1 MKKHKLY
8 AQCSGRIDATTFV
21 KRSAL
26 LSSPATL
33 NRDFGFLTGVERA
46 LGTALEEEDGGGGAV
61 GWGRLEGFFKRSGVS
76 VKWAPRGMKRAME
89 NCTAVSKGRKG
100 KHVVW
105 TVEWIVLG
113 SRGSG
118 GEAERVLDRKCVSI
132 SPLSFFF
139 SPVGTNHSSVSEHT
153 SIFQAYFH
161 PTPPSTSAAA
171 HEDSDS
177 PLQPPRKKAKK
188 GKQDTSQTRF
198 YLRKV
203 GCPAN
208 NPVLI
213 KLDGNKSLSVA
224 LRGRVVEEFPT
235 VLVWSGGGNPVGYG
249 IESGALI
256 EVVDE
261 GEEEM
266 KVKAEAE
273 VASAHEAEAMK
284 VKQRVPDNLQGV
296 QESRPDRNIPQ
307 PIEPREEPASTRRP
321 ITPELTD
328 KSRET

>member
-1 MKKHKLY
+1 MG
-8 AQCSGRIDATTFV
+8 AQGYEEGCRE
-21 KRSAL
+21 L
-26 LSSPATL
+26 HCC
-33 NRDFGFLTGVERA
+33 VE
-46 LGTALEEEDGGGGAV
+46 GEEGEACGLDGGMDCAWLAGQRGGGGK
-61 GWGRLEGFFKRSGVS
+61 GFRQEVCFDF
-76 VKWAPRGMKRAME
+76 PR
-89 NCTAVSKGRKG
+89 
-100 KHVVW
+100 
-105 TVEWIVLG
+105 
-113 SRGSG
+113 
-118 GEAERVLDRKCVSI
+118 
-132 SPLSFFF
+132 SFFF
-139 SPVGTNHSSVSEHT
+139 SSPVGTNHSSVSEHT

-161 PTPPSTSAAA
+161 PTAPSTSAVAR
-171 HEDSDS
+171 EDSDS

-198 YLRKV
+198 YLRRV

-208 NPVLI
+208 DPVII

-235 VLVWSGGGNPVGYG
+235 VLVWSGSGDPVGYG

-261 GEEEM
+261 EEEM

-273 VASAHEAEAMK
+273 VTCAHGAEATK

-296 QESRPDRNIPQ
+296 QESRPDCNTDADIPQ

-321 ITPELTD
+321 TTPKPTD
-328 KSRET
+328 KNRET

>member
-1 MKKHKLY
+1 VG
-8 AQCSGRIDATTFV
+8 AQGYEEGYGELHCCVEGEEGEACSLDG
-21 KRSAL
+21 
-26 LSSPATL
+26 
-33 NRDFGFLTGVERA
+33 GVDCAWFAGQR
-46 LGTALEEEDGGGGAV
+46 GGGGK
-61 GWGRLEGFFKRSGVS
+61 GFRQEVCFDF
-76 VKWAPRGMKRAME
+76 PR
-89 NCTAVSKGRKG
+89 
-100 KHVVW
+100 
-105 TVEWIVLG
+105 
-113 SRGSG
+113 
-118 GEAERVLDRKCVSI
+118 
-132 SPLSFFF
+132 SFFF

-235 VLVWSGGGNPVGYG
+235 VLVWSGGGNPAGYG

-261 GEEEM
+261 GEEM

>member
-1 MKKHKLY
+1 M
-8 AQCSGRIDATTFV
+8 

-33 NRDFGFLTGVERA
+33 NRDFRFLTGVERA
-46 LGTALEEEDGGGGAV
+46 LGTALEEEDGGRGAAV
-61 GWGRLEGFFKRSGVS
+61 VERGRLEGFLKRSGVS

-113 SRGSG
+113 SRGIG
-118 GEAERVLDRKCVSI
+118 EEAESILDRKCVSI
-132 SPLSFFF
+132 FPARSFFL
-139 SPVGTNHSSVSEHT
+139 SPAGVNHSSVSEHA
-153 SIFQAYFH
+153 SISQAYFR
-161 PTPPSTSAAA
+161 PTSPSATT

-177 PLQPPRKKAKK
+177 PLQSPRKKAKR
-188 GKQDTSQTRF
+188 GKQDTSRTRF
-198 YLRKV
+198 YLKRV

-208 NPVLI
+208 NPVLV

-235 VLVWSGGGNPVGYG
+235 LLVWSGDGDPAGYE
-249 IESGALI
+249 IESGALV

-261 GEEEM
+261 GEGDME
-266 KVKAEAE
+266 VKAEAE
-273 VASAHEAEAMK
+273 AAPAQGVEATK
-284 VKQRVPDNLQGV
+284 LKQRVPDNLHDA
-296 QESRPDRNIPQ
+296 QESRPDLNTDADIPQ
-307 PIEPREEPASTRRP
+307 TIEPREEPASTGQP
-321 ITPELTD
+321 IMPKPAD
-328 KSRET
+328 KSTET